1 MNENVIF
8 TKEEYEN
15 LKKQADDGNMIA
27 KLILANPDNVIKSNE
42 ELVCEEID
50 DEVEDE

>member
-1 MNENVIF
+1 MEGNSQ
-8 TKEEYEN
+8 
-15 LKKQADDGNMIA
+15 KQADDGNMIA
-27 KLILANPDNVIKSNE
+27 KLILVNPANVIKSNE

>member
-1 MNENVIF
+1 MNEI

-27 KLILANPDNVIKSNE
+27 KLILANPANVIKSNE

>member
-1 MNENVIF
+1 MNEI

-27 KLILANPDNVIKSNE
+27 KLILINPANVIKSNK

-50 DEVEDE
+50 DEVKDE

>member
-1 MNENVIF
+1 MIF
-8 TKEEYEN
+8 EKEEYEN

-27 KLILANPDNVIKSNE
+27 KLILANPDNVIKSNK
-42 ELVCEEID
+42 ELVCEETD